1 MVKKTSNSVLVI
13 IAIVGFILSFI
24 WENLH
29 FPLYQSYADW
39 MVQISF
45 LFCALGD
52 IILIFLV
59 YFLTAAL
66 FKDLF
71 WLTKLH
77 FKKMVVT
84 LTISIIISLVA
95 EKAALLLGWWQYN
108 DQMPVILI
116 LDIGLSPFL
125 AISLLPIITFIASK
139 KINQIF

>member
-1 MVKKTSNSVLVI
+1 MVKKTGNSFFLI
-13 IAIVGFILSFI
+13 IAIVGFTLSFI

-39 MVQISF
+39 MVQIVF

-59 YFLTAAL
+59 YFLAAAL
-66 FKDLF
+66 FNDLF

-77 FKKMVVT
+77 FKKIVIT

-108 DQMPVILI
+108 DQMPIISI

-125 AISLLPIITFIASK
+125 AIALLPLLTFILAE